1 MTGTI
6 DALRGGTYVVS
17 QHRVRFVAARVVTDA
32 AAADGTLQT
41 SHRATRTSLRLHG
54 HGVPRS
60 RLALRTAG
68 RTTRITG
75 TVGRRH
81 VDVRLTT

>member
-17 QHRVRFVAARVVTDA
+17 QNRVRFVAARVVTDA
-32 AAADGTLQT
+32 TADGALQT
-41 SHRATRTSLRLHG
+41 THRATRTSLRLHG
-54 HGVPRS
+54 RGVRPS
-60 RLALRTAG
+60 RLVLRTAG

-75 TVGRRH
+75 TGGRRH
-81 VDVRLTT
+81 VDVRVTT